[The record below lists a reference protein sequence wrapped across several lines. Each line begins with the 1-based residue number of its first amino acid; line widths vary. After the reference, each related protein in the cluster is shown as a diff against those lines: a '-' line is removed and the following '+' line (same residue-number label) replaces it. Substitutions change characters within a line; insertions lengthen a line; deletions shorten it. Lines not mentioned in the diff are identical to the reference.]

1 MFLLEAYFACHACN
15 NFSFF
20 ISYHS
25 SETSGDCLYSSAS
38 IVLVGDNTLVEELR
52 AMTCIEL
59 FLNAEYYSKHPIF
72 SQVFDKHSNLFS
84 SIETLLKISVSD
96 VSFNTGLLADNL
108 VKHEAIHNCRQNEW
122 SSFLCILGLST
133 VIARPICCYYP
144 DFMGLDKYS
153 VLFNQHVCPRFFS
166 NSTDDINILFCQKSP
181 MSKGM
186 HFIPNH
192 FVPLVLACRG
202 KSKLATS
209 SSSLFNQ
216 PCNKKKIYVKKP
228 SGNTSVLHFFKK
240 LPFKKKD
247 PCDNIPVKVTTSAA
261 TLSPTGI
268 SLQSGNSSENVITY
282 SGKYDVAT
290 YFDKASNCCDKDLLD
305 FIKNVYVPPKDFS
318 FPKHKCGSNV
328 RMFQFEWLK
337 DFPWLA
343 YSPSLDGAFCL
354 PCVIF
359 GSKYPEK
366 SKLVKLFKEPL
377 TNWSIAVTIFAKH
390 QGTHKG
396 SKKQFQGLHT
406 LTNIAFCKFLSDS
419 SGQTLPINVMV
430 DNLRVKKNS

>member
-25 SETSGDCLYSSAS
+25 SETSDDCLYSSAS

-59 FLNAEYYSKHPIF
+59 FLNAEHYSKHPIF

-96 VSFNTGLLADNL
+96 ASFNTGLLANNL

-144 DFMGLDKYS
+144 DFVGLDKYS

-209 SSSLFNQ
+209 SSSIFNQ
-216 PCNKKKIYVKKP
+216 PCNKKKIYVKKT
-228 SGNTSVLHFFKK
+228 GNTSVLHFFKK
-240 LPFKKKD
+240 FPFKKKD
-247 PCDNIPVKVTTSAA
+247 PCDSIPVTTAAA

-282 SGKYDVAT
+282 SGKYDIAT

-305 FIKNVYVPPKDFS
+305 FIK
-318 FPKHKCGSNV
+318 KC
-328 RMFQFEWLK
+328 MFLLK
-337 DFPWLA
+337 
-343 YSPSLDGAFCL
+343 
-354 PCVIF
+354 IF
-359 GSKYPEK
+359 
-366 SKLVKLFKEPL
+366 
-377 TNWSIAVTIFAKH
+377 H
-390 QGTHKG
+390 
-396 SKKQFQGLHT
+396 FQ
-406 LTNIAFCKFLSDS
+406 N
-419 SGQTLPINVMV
+419 INVGPM
-430 DNLRVKKNS
+430 